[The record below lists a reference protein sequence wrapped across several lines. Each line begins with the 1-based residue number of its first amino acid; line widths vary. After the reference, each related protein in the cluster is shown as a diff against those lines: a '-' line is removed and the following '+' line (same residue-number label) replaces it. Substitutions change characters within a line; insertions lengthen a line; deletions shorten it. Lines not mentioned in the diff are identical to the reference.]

1 MAAAEQD
8 GPNYNIVPAE
18 NETPITEIAIPKYEA
33 ICLGIGRANSNEIRQ
48 IDLSTAWQSCKIA
61 EEIFSILHHCPLCA
75 TVRTHDSGRIKGL
88 YLVA

>member
-48 IDLSTAWQSCKIA
+48 ILTQDRTPVGTTPYEKIVV
-61 EEIFSILHHCPLCA
+61 S
-75 TVRTHDSGRIKGL
+75 
-88 YLVA
+88 